1 MLIILLV
8 CSVIILTVI
17 LLKKYVL
24 KVDYSEYSKDSS
36 RIQDII
42 RTEMLPEEKED
53 EK

>member
-8 CSVIILTVI
+8 CCAIILTVI
-17 LLKKYVL
+17 LLKKFVL

-36 RIQDII
+36 RLQDMI
-42 RTEMLPEEKED
+42 RTEHLPEETED